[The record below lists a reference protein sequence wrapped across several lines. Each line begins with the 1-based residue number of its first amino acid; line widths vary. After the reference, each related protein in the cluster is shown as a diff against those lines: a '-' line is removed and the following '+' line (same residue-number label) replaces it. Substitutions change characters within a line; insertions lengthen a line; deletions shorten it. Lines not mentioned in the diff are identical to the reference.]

1 MYSMRDYEYDKQKQ
15 QKKSAPENAVV
26 LQSEV
31 DDVDSIEA
39 PTREK
44 LKRDIKAEAL
54 ERLEQAARTPED
66 FEEVIEWWDRI
77 DRNRER
83 RERYREISRSDDFPI
98 ETGAALGTNFATNL
112 YIAKQICKGE
122 FLEAIF
128 DSPQEI
134 QEHISEKY
142 LFEIIRDLKPEHKE
156 LLYMKAIQRL
166 DNTQIAKIR
175 GQTDRNIRERW
186 TVLLRKLHKKIY
198 SYLTS
203 EEAAQH
209 HNFTITERAFVEE
222 YELQLNIDKIK
233 NNDKN

>member
-1 MYSMRDYEYDKQKQ
+1 MYSMRDYDKQKQ
-15 QKKSAPENAVV
+15 QKISAHENAVV

-31 DDVDSIEA
+31 DDVDSIET
-39 PTREK
+39 PTRKK
-44 LKRDIKAEAL
+44 LKRDIEAEAL
-54 ERLEQAARTPED
+54 AILEQNAKTAED
-66 FEEVIEWWDRI
+66 FEEVIEWWDRL

-98 ETGAALGTNFATNL
+98 ETGAALATNFATNL
-112 YIAKQICKGE
+112 YIAKQISKGE
-122 FLEAIF
+122 FLEVIF
-128 DSPQEI
+128 DSPQEL

-166 DNTQIAKIR
+166 DNKQIARIR
-175 GQTDRNIRERW
+175 GQTDRNIRQRW
-186 TVLLRKLHKKIY
+186 TVLLNKLHKKIY
-198 SYLTS
+198 TYLTS

-222 YELQLNIDKIK
+222 YELQLNIDKK
-233 NNDKN
+233 KK

>member
-1 MYSMRDYEYDKQKQ
+1 MYSMRDYDKQKQ
-15 QKKSAPENAVV
+15 QKISAHENAVV

-31 DDVDSIEA
+31 DDVDSIET
-39 PTREK
+39 PTRKK
-44 LKRDIKAEAL
+44 LKRDIEAEAL
-54 ERLEQAARTPED
+54 AILEQNVKTAED
-66 FEEVIEWWDRI
+66 FEDVIEWWDRL

-98 ETGAALGTNFATNL
+98 ETGAALATNFATNL
-112 YIAKQICKGE
+112 YIAKQISKGE
-122 FLEAIF
+122 FLEVIF
-128 DSPQEI
+128 DSPQEL

-166 DNTQIAKIR
+166 DNKQIARIR
-175 GQTDRNIRERW
+175 GQTDRNIRQRW
-186 TVLLRKLHKKIY
+186 TILLNKLHKKIY
-198 SYLTS
+198 TYLTS

-222 YELQLNIDKIK
+222 YELQLNIDKK
-233 NNDKN
+233 KK

>member
-1 MYSMRDYEYDKQKQ
+1 MYSMRDYDKQKQ
-15 QKKSAPENAVV
+15 QKTSAPENAVV

-31 DDVDSIEA
+31 DDVDSVET
-39 PTREK
+39 PTRKK
-44 LKRDIKAEAL
+44 LKRDIEAEAL
-54 ERLEQAARTPED
+54 AILEQNAKTAED
-66 FEEVIEWWDRI
+66 FEEVIEWWDRL

-98 ETGAALGTNFATNL
+98 ETGAALATNFATNL
-112 YIAKQICKGE
+112 YIAKQISKGE
-122 FLEAIF
+122 FLEVIF
-128 DSPQEI
+128 DSPQEL

-166 DNTQIAKIR
+166 DNKQIARIR
-175 GQTDRNIRERW
+175 GQTDRNIRQRW
-186 TVLLRKLHKKIY
+186 TVLLNKLHKKIY
-198 SYLTS
+198 TYLTS

-222 YELQLNIDKIK
+222 YELQLNIDKK
-233 NNDKN
+233 KK

>member
-1 MYSMRDYEYDKQKQ
+1 MSMRDYDKQKQ
-15 QKKSAPENAVV
+15 QKLSAPENAVV

-31 DDVDSIEA
+31 DDVDSIET
-39 PTREK
+39 PTRKK
-44 LKRDIKAEAL
+44 LKRDIRAEAL

-66 FEEVIEWWDRI
+66 FEEVIEWWDRL

-83 RERYREISRSDDFPI
+83 RERYREISRSNDFPI

-112 YIAKQICKGE
+112 YITKQICKGE
-122 FLEAIF
+122 FLEVIF
-128 DSPQEI
+128 DSPQEL

-166 DNTQIAKIR
+166 DNKQIARIR

-186 TVLLRKLHKKIY
+186 TVLLNKLHKKIY
-198 SYLTS
+198 TYLTS

-209 HNFTITERAFVEE
+209 HNFTITERVFVEE
-222 YELQLNIDKIK
+222 YELQLNIDKK
-233 NNDKN
+233 KK

>member
-1 MYSMRDYEYDKQKQ
+1 MYSMRDYDKQKQ
-15 QKKSAPENAVV
+15 QKISAPENAVV

-31 DDVDSIEA
+31 DDVDSIET
-39 PTREK
+39 PTRKK
-44 LKRDIKAEAL
+44 LKRDIEAEAL
-54 ERLEQAARTPED
+54 AILEQNAKTAED
-66 FEEVIEWWDRI
+66 FEEVIEWWDRL

-98 ETGAALGTNFATNL
+98 ETGAALATNFATNL
-112 YIAKQICKGE
+112 YIAKQISKGE
-122 FLEAIF
+122 FLEVIF
-128 DSPQEI
+128 DSPQEL

-166 DNTQIAKIR
+166 DNKQIARIR
-175 GQTDRNIRERW
+175 GQTDRNIRQRW
-186 TVLLRKLHKKIY
+186 TVLLNKLHKKIY
-198 SYLTS
+198 TYLTS

-222 YELQLNIDKIK
+222 YELQLNIDKK
-233 NNDKN
+233 KK

>member
-1 MYSMRDYEYDKQKQ
+1 MYSMRDYEYDKQKK

-39 PTREK
+39 PTRKK

-66 FEEVIEWWDRI
+66 FEEVIEWWDRL

-112 YIAKQICKGE
+112 YIAK
-122 FLEAIF
+122 
-128 DSPQEI
+128 
-134 QEHISEKY
+134 
-142 LFEIIRDLKPEHKE
+142 
-156 LLYMKAIQRL
+156 
-166 DNTQIAKIR
+166 
-175 GQTDRNIRERW
+175 
-186 TVLLRKLHKKIY
+186 
-198 SYLTS
+198 
-203 EEAAQH
+203 
-209 HNFTITERAFVEE
+209 
-222 YELQLNIDKIK
+222 
-233 NNDKN
+233 